1 MTFSQVVVDPS
12 GLTELAENVRP
23 IFRRRPLAMFRPL
36 LSSEGLSLLQA
47 EVGRIALRAKRH
59 DLKMHESSDTWR
71 KMSTVGGELVSAI
84 STLIPDIY
92 NDPALLALLSD
103 IAGEEVM
110 PVLDA
115 NENHVINILHRDS
128 DIHGGHVD
136 TQAYGF
142 NIILHAPPVGGGG
155 EVEVCFG
162 SSNPIDLTTSAAVT
176 LDFAPGDA
184 YFLKSS
190 SNVHGVRPI
199 TSGQQRVALCFAY
212 ANHETFRLAS
222 YSSAQLYR

>member
-1 MTFSQVVVDPS
+1 MTFSLVAVDPP
-12 GLTELAENVRP
+12 GLTELASARLT
-23 IFRRRPLAMFRPL
+23 FRQQPLMMFRPL
-36 LSSEGLSLLQA
+36 LSVEGLSLLQA
-47 EVGRIALRAKRH
+47 EVGRIALRGKRH
-59 DLKMHESSDTWR
+59 DLKMRETSDTWR
-71 KMSTVGGELVSAI
+71 RMSTVGGELVSAT

-92 NDPALLALLSD
+92 NDPPLLRLLSD

-136 TQAYGF
+136 TQAYGL
-142 NIILHAPPVGGGG
+142 NIILHAPPSGGGG

-162 SSNPIDLTTSAAVT
+162 SSNPIDLTSSAVVT
-176 LDFAPGDA
+176 FQFVPGDA

-199 TSGQQRVALCFAY
+199 TGGHQRIALCFAY
-212 ANHETFRLAS
+212 ANREPIRLTS
-222 YSSAQLYR
+222 YSSSQLYK